1 MQRKLLENEIR
12 EVLNP
17 SGSHPAAESVRASRD
32 GYPDAPQ
39 DVRDIQY
46 RVQAEL
52 HRLGP
57 WSGINGDYSEISTEL
72 LREFPPRRM
81 HNDY

>member
-12 EVLNP
+12 EVMCP
-17 SGSHPAAESVRASRD
+17 GGSHPAAESIKASRD
-32 GYPDAPQ
+32 NYPDAPQ

-52 HRLGP
+52 HRLGL
-57 WSGINGDYSEISTEL
+57 WARINGDYSEISTEL
-72 LREFPPRRM
+72 LREFPPPKM
-81 HNDY
+81 HNEY